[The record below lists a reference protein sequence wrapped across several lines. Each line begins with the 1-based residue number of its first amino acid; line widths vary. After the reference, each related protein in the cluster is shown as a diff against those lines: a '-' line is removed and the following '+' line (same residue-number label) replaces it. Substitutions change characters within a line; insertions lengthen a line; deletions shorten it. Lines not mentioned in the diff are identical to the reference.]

1 MIAAYQQLMN
11 GNHIAKMLTLKVIA
25 IVKELWQ
32 NQNLDQDHAVEQC
45 GNAKA

>member
-1 MIAAYQQLMN
+1 MN

-25 IVKELWQ
+25 IVTVSGQ
-32 NQNLDQDHAVEQC
+32 NLLDQDHAAGQC

>member
-25 IVKELWQ
+25 IVTVSGQ
-32 NQNLDQDHAVEQC
+32 NLLDQDHAVEQC

>member
-25 IVKELWQ
+25 IVTESG
-32 NQNLDQDHAVEQC
+32 QNLQDQDHAVEQC
-45 GNAKA
+45 GNANA